1 MILTLRIHRAGP
13 GHYHAAVLDGP
24 EELGTLHAPTLG
36 AAIQQ
41 CAQDWMP
48 GLSGMHVWYEHVCAG
63 TLPLSSMRTDPHA
76 IAQQL
81 MVLHGSL
88 R

>member
-1 MILTLRIHRAGP
+1 
-13 GHYHAAVLDGP
+13 
-24 EELGTLHAPTLG
+24 
-36 AAIQQ
+36 
-41 CAQDWMP
+41 MP